1 MTPTPSTDEQWML
14 KALELARKA
23 ALADEVPVGVL
34 IVQAGEIIAESY
46 NLRESKAQA
55 TAHAEVLA
63 IQAACQKLGRWR
75 LSGCTMYVT
84 LEPCVMCAGAL
95 VQSRIDRV
103 VYGAA
108 DPKGGAVQSL
118 YQVLSDKRLNHQP
131 LVVGGVLAE
140 ECGALLKEFFKSK
153 REQKN

>member
-1 MTPTPSTDEQWML
+1 MTPDSDQDIQWMR

-23 ALADEVPVGVL
+23 ALADEVPVGVI
-34 IVQAGEIIAESY
+34 IVSDGEIVAESF
-46 NLRESKAQA
+46 NLRESSASA

-63 IQAACQKLGRWR
+63 IDLACKKLGRWR

-95 VQSRIDRV
+95 VQARVDRV
-103 VYGAA
+103 VYGAV

-118 YQVLSDKRLNHQP
+118 YQVLSDERLNHQP
-131 LVVGGVLAE
+131 EVVGGVLAD
-140 ECGALLKEFFKSK
+140 ECGSLLKEFFRGK
-153 REQKN
+153 RG

>member
-63 IQAACQKLGRWR
+63 IEAACQKLGRWR
-75 LSGCTMYVT
+75 LNGCTMYVT

-103 VYGAA
+103 VYGAV
-108 DPKGGAVQSL
+108 DPKGGAVESL
-118 YQVLSDKRLNHQP
+118 YQVLSDARLNHQP
-131 LVVGGVLAE
+131 VVVGGVLAE
-140 ECGALLKEFFKSK
+140 ECGSLLKDFFRAK
-153 REQKN
+153 R

>member
-1 MTPTPSTDEQWML
+1 MTPDSDKDIQWMR

-23 ALADEVPVGVL
+23 ALADEVPVGVI
-34 IVQAGEIIAESY
+34 IVSGDEIVAESF
-46 NLRESKAQA
+46 NLRESNAQA
-55 TAHAEVLA
+55 VAHAEILA
-63 IQAACQKLGRWR
+63 IEAACKKLGRWR

-103 VYGAA
+103 VYGAV

-118 YQVLSDKRLNHQP
+118 YQVLSDARLNHQP
-131 LVVGGVLAE
+131 QVIGGVLAD
-140 ECGALLKEFFKSK
+140 ECGEILTEFFRAK
-153 REQKN
+153 RLQK